1 MYGSTIERAFG
12 RGQSCDVRTSQA
24 RHGRPK
30 RRPVTPPGARR
41 HPQPRPR
48 GVRHTITTYDRR
60 LAGILAAAAHV
71 FAAQGYD
78 RASIRE
84 VAEQAGV
91 SVPGLYHYVRAK
103 DELLYLIQ
111 LHAFESLLERFHR
124 DTRDTADPVARL
136 EILLRNH
143 LDRFLANLD
152 ELRVCA
158 REIDRLTGDHRARI
172 EAVQREY
179 FAIAVRIFVDLGQQ
193 RGPLAVDPR
202 TAALAMFGS
211 INWVSTW
218 YRAGSSPSADV
229 LAARFLTLYL
239 DGVLPRAAAVP
250 LQGVGAKGE
259 RDV

>member
-1 MYGSTIERAFG
+1 MSLAHPPR
-12 RGQSCDVRTSQA
+12 R
-24 RHGRPK
+24 RHAE
-30 RRPVTPPGARR
+30 TPPPGSA
-41 HPQPRPR
+41 
-48 GVRHTITTYDRR
+48 TTVTSYDRK

-91 SVPGLYHYVRAK
+91 SVPGLYHYVRSK

-111 LHAFESLLERFHR
+111 LHAFESLLERHR
-124 DTRDTADPVARL
+124 RDAPGITDPAARL

-179 FAIAVRIFVDLGQQ
+179 FAVAVRIFVDLGQQ
-193 RGPLAVDPR
+193 RGPLTVDPR

-229 LAARFLTLYL
+229 LAARLLTLYL
-239 DGVLPRAAAVP
+239 DGVLPRAGAAS
-250 LQGVGAKGE
+250 LQAAGE
-259 RDV
+259 RFPCA